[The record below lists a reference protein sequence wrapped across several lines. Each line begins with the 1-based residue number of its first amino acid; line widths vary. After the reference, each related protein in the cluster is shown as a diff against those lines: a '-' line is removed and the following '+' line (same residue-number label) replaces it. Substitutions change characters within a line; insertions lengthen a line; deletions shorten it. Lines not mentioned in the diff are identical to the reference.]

1 MSTAK
6 PDTEKVEKLAA
17 VLHEIWSNQASFLLS
32 AGVQR
37 ADGSI
42 LLPPELVGRLR
53 KQIDQTYAQL
63 GSQQKQS
70 DRDQALKVIAA
81 LEGGAS

>member
-17 VLHEIWSNQASFLLS
+17 VLHEIWSSQVSFLLS

-37 ADGSI
+37 ADGSV
-42 LLPPELVGRLR
+42 LLSSELVGRLR
-53 KQIDQTYAQL
+53 KQIDQSYAQL
-63 GSQQKQS
+63 GTQQKQS